1 MFLIFLLKVI
11 ANGFWIFGKA
21 CRSTSPSSR
30 NQVDSSPPAS
40 SYSCLPK
47 SSRPSPF
54 KSRVDRDGK
63 NTFDFAPPSVS
74 LCRSFGTSHGEC
86 HTCCTGYF
94 LEGKRPGF
102 QWPCLTPSQM
112 TQWDVKNK
120 IRDHSCNAALASDTQ
135 LKNQQCWGKAKMGW
149 AAARRYS
156 QPWKVISEHHCE
168 NACELQ

>member
-63 NTFDFAPPSVS
+63 NTSP
-74 LCRSFGTSHGEC
+74 LCLCVGV
-86 HTCCTGYF
+86 
-94 LEGKRPGF
+94 LEPR
-102 QWPCLTPSQM
+102 T
-112 TQWDVKNK
+112 
-120 IRDHSCNAALASDTQ
+120 
-135 LKNQQCWGKAKMGW
+135 
-149 AAARRYS
+149 
-156 QPWKVISEHHCE
+156 E
-168 NACELQ
+168 NATLAAQVIFWRENDLGSNDPVWPRPKWHSEMLKTRSEITRAMQHWHPTHNWKTNSVGEKPKWAGRLHADTLNHEK